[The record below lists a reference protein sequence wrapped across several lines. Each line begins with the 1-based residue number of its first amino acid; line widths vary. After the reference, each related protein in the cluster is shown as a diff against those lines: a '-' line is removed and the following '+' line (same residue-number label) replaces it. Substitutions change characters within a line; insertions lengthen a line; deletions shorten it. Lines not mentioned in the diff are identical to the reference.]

1 MNVLRRRGWFQFT
14 LSPKRRKETQMKKFG
29 KYGLALACILSAVA
43 VIVASA
49 SAQSA
54 PPVIAIAMTNSNPLP
69 PVSSFNMSTNLGVAP
84 FTVAFTDTSI
94 NTPTSWS
101 WSFGD
106 GGASTLQNP
115 SHTFTNIWRQ
125 TVTLTVSNAYGT
137 SSCSRAIFQ
146 CFPCDAVYDWTN
158 GTQGQIA
165 AVASLKNSLVGGAN
179 AIGYFTV
186 TNRDLPST
194 NLQGIIFTNLP
205 GMTNG
210 CPVVFSNGVIYSD
223 FNTTNALAFSWTNDH
238 EQFTF
243 HFNRDC
249 VVTNIVLL
257 FYDSMP
263 LSSNTWSSCID
274 EINIATT
281 KDSPD
286 LGMYC
291 LNRNLGC
298 NGPLLPGRQN
308 DYHTGETCFPTTY
321 SKLNGISKI
330 YQYPNKLYR
339 ILMEENTNGSCILAE
354 ADPVTSTLIGFVT
367 NYNGYERGRRFTAI
381 ADGHTSWEIYTNN
394 GLGAASWTNLT
405 SILAYHDVITINRP
419 LTWSQVSNVVMFGP

>member
-1 MNVLRRRGWFQFT
+1 MVL
-14 LSPKRRKETQMKKFG
+14 KIQMKTIG
-29 KYGLALACILSAVA
+29 KHWLALACIASGMAALSAVA
-43 VIVASA
+43 A
-49 SAQSA
+49 
-54 PPVIAIAMTNSNPLP
+54 TLP
-69 PVSSFNMSTNLGVAP
+69 PVSSFSMSTNLGVAP
-84 FTVAFTDTSI
+84 FTVAFTDTSA
-94 NTPTSWS
+94 NTPVAWS

-115 SHTFTNIWRQ
+115 SHTFTNMWRQ
-125 TVTLTVSNAYGT
+125 TVTLTVSNALGT
-137 SSCSRAIFQ
+137 SSSSQPVFQ

-158 GTQGQIA
+158 GSHQGQ
-165 AVASLKNSLVGGAN
+165 VASVATLKNSLVGGAN
-179 AIGYFTV
+179 TIGYFTV

-210 CPVVFSNGVIYSD
+210 CPVVFSNGVVYSD
-223 FNTTNALAFSWTNDH
+223 FNTTNALAYCWTNDH

-243 HFNRDC
+243 HFNAGL
-249 VVTNIVLL
+249 VVTNIVFL

-263 LSSNTWSSCID
+263 LSSNTWSACID
-274 EINIATT
+274 EVNIATT

-298 NGPLLPGRQN
+298 NGPLLHGNQN
-308 DYHTGETCFPTTY
+308 NYHTGETCFPTTY
-321 SKLNGISKI
+321 SKLNGVSKI
-330 YQYPNKLYR
+330 YELPNKLYR
-339 ILMEENTNGSCILAE
+339 LLMEENTNGQCILAV
-354 ADPVTSTLIGFVT
+354 ADPATSSLVGFVT

-394 GLGAASWTNLT
+394 GLGAASWKKDT
-405 SILAYHDVITINRP
+405 SILAYHDVISLNRP
-419 LTWSQVSNVVMFGP
+419 LTWSQVSNVVMYGP